1 MRNDEK
7 TKANGVFFV
16 ALPKKVKNGQNYY
29 DLMKEKENEICR
41 YVLK

>member
-16 ALPKKVKNGQNYY
+16 VLLKKVKNGQNYY
-29 DLMKEKENEICR
+29 DLMKEKENEI
-41 YVLK
+41 